1 MLISVVI
8 IKEKRKGKK
17 VKSKI
22 RWVAIPGTLVLF
34 LAVLFIFTPLG
45 KVILASGSNLY
56 LKLNVLND
64 IIRIV
69 NDNYVEVPDWDKV
82 MEGAFTGLMG
92 NLDPHSV
99 YIQEDKLSDI
109 QEKFTGKFE
118 GIGIE
123 FDILGG
129 YITVISP
136 IANSPA
142 EKAGL
147 DVLDKI
153 VKIDGESAYK
163 ITREEVFK
171 KLRGPKGSKVDVV
184 IRRQGV
190 DDFEVTII
198 RDEIPIYSVSASFMI
213 DDSTGYIYLNRFS
226 QTTTKEIEEAL
237 CKLED
242 AGMKQLIFDL
252 RNNSGG
258 YLEQAVKVAD
268 KFIAGKQKIVYTKGR
283 IRNANEEFYS
293 GKDESHP
300 RFPLVI
306 LINRGSASASEIVAG
321 AVQDLDRGVIV
332 GETSFGKG
340 LVQRQ
345 YDLRDGSAIRVTVA
359 KYYTPSG
366 RLIQRPY
373 DDNIANYYE
382 SFAQEN
388 RDSLLSAESE
398 ETRPQYQTVS
408 GRVVYG
414 GGGITPDHYVE
425 YKRYKHDLSK
435 DTMKLLRHPSRV
447 LFEFAAEYSVKHKK
461 WAGKK
466 DKFMEKFQI
475 SDKTFDVFKE
485 RVEDK
490 EIDIDLSNF
499 DNDSG
504 YLKMLLKAEVAKDFW
519 GYDEYY
525 KVIRLH
531 DNQVLEAMKYFNESR
546 LLAVGVEK

>member
-1 MLISVVI
+1 MI
-8 IKEKRKGKK
+8 IREKREDKK

-184 IRRQGV
+184 IRRQDV

-447 LFEFAAEYSVKHKK
+447 LFEFAAEYSVKHKR

-475 SDKTFDVFKE
+475 TDKTFDVFKE
-485 RVEDK
+485 WVEDK
-490 EIDIDLSNF
+490 EIDIDLSNL

-546 LLAVGVEK
+546 LLAAGAEK

>member
-1 MLISVVI
+1 MI
-8 IKEKRKGKK
+8 IREKREDKK

-184 IRRQGV
+184 IRRQDV

-237 CKLED
+237 CKLKD

-345 YDLRDGSAIRVTVA
+345 YDLRDRSAIRVTVA

-373 DDNIANYYE
+373 DDNVANYYE

-425 YKRYKHDLSK
+425 YKRYKHNLSK

-546 LLAVGVEK
+546 LLAAGAEK

>member
-1 MLISVVI
+1 MI
-8 IKEKRKGKK
+8 IREKREDKK
-17 VKSKI
+17 VKLKI

-184 IRRQGV
+184 IRRQDV

-198 RDEIPIYSVSASFMI
+198 RDEIPIYSVSAYFMI

-237 CKLED
+237 CKLKD

-258 YLEQAVKVAD
+258 YLDQAVRVAD

-382 SFAQEN
+382 SFVQEN

-447 LFEFAAEYSVKHKK
+447 LFEFAAEYSVKHKR

-490 EIDIDLSNF
+490 EIDIDLSNL

-546 LLAVGVEK
+546 LLAAGVEK

>member
-1 MLISVVI
+1 MI
-8 IKEKRKGKK
+8 IREKREDKK

-22 RWVAIPGTLVLF
+22 RWVAIPGTLVLL

-184 IRRQGV
+184 IRRQDV

-237 CKLED
+237 CKLKD

-447 LFEFAAEYSVKHKK
+447 LFEFAAEYSVKHKR

-490 EIDIDLSNF
+490 EIDIDLSNL

-546 LLAVGVEK
+546 LLAAGVEK

>member
-198 RDEIPIYSVSASFMI
+198 RDEIPIYSVSASFII

-425 YKRYKHDLSK
+425 YKRYKHNLSK

-546 LLAVGVEK
+546 LLVAGVEK

>member
-1 MLISVVI
+1 MI
-8 IKEKRKGKK
+8 IIEKREDKK

-34 LAVLFIFTPLG
+34 LVVLFIFTPLG

-142 EKAGL
+142 ERAGL
-147 DVLDKI
+147 EVGDKI

-184 IRRQGV
+184 IRRQDV

-237 CKLED
+237 CKLKD

-321 AVQDLDRGVIV
+321 AVQDLDHGVIV

-447 LFEFAAEYSVKHKK
+447 LFEFAAEYSVKYKR

-490 EIDIDLSNF
+490 EIDIDLSNL

-546 LLAVGVEK
+546 LLAAGVEK

>member
-1 MLISVVI
+1 MI
-8 IKEKRKGKK
+8 IREKREDKK

-184 IRRQGV
+184 IRRQDV

-373 DDNIANYYE
+373 DDNISNYYE

-447 LFEFAAEYSVKHKK
+447 LFEFAAEYSVKHKR

-475 SDKTFDVFKE
+475 SDKTFNVFKE

-490 EIDIDLSNF
+490 EIDIDLSNL

-546 LLAVGVEK
+546 LLAAGVEK

>member
-1 MLISVVI
+1 M
-8 IKEKRKGKK
+8 
-17 VKSKI
+17 KSKI

-142 EKAGL
+142 ERAGL

-184 IRRQGV
+184 IRRHGV

-198 RDEIPIYSVSASFMI
+198 RDEIPIYSVSASFII

-258 YLEQAVKVAD
+258 YL
-268 KFIAGKQKIVYTKGR
+268 
-283 IRNANEEFYS
+283 
-293 GKDESHP
+293 
-300 RFPLVI
+300 
-306 LINRGSASASEIVAG
+306 
-321 AVQDLDRGVIV
+321 
-332 GETSFGKG
+332 
-340 LVQRQ
+340 
-345 YDLRDGSAIRVTVA
+345 
-359 KYYTPSG
+359 
-366 RLIQRPY
+366 
-373 DDNIANYYE
+373 
-382 SFAQEN
+382 
-388 RDSLLSAESE
+388 
-398 ETRPQYQTVS
+398 
-408 GRVVYG
+408 
-414 GGGITPDHYVE
+414 
-425 YKRYKHDLSK
+425 
-435 DTMKLLRHPSRV
+435 
-447 LFEFAAEYSVKHKK
+447 
-461 WAGKK
+461 
-466 DKFMEKFQI
+466 
-475 SDKTFDVFKE
+475 
-485 RVEDK
+485 
-490 EIDIDLSNF
+490 
-499 DNDSG
+499 
-504 YLKMLLKAEVAKDFW
+504 
-519 GYDEYY
+519 
-525 KVIRLH
+525 
-531 DNQVLEAMKYFNESR
+531 
-546 LLAVGVEK
+546 

>member
-1 MLISVVI
+1 MI

-34 LAVLFIFTPLG
+34 LVVLFIFTPLG

-142 EKAGL
+142 ERAGL

-198 RDEIPIYSVSASFMI
+198 RDEIPIYSVSASFII

-425 YKRYKHDLSK
+425 YKRYKHNLSK

-546 LLAVGVEK
+546 LLVAGIEK

>member
-1 MLISVVI
+1 MI
-8 IKEKRKGKK
+8 IREKREDKK
-17 VKSKI
+17 VKLKI

-184 IRRQGV
+184 IRRQDV

-237 CKLED
+237 CKLKD

-258 YLEQAVKVAD
+258 YLDQAVRVAD

-300 RFPLVI
+300 QFPLVI

-447 LFEFAAEYSVKHKK
+447 LFEFAAEYSVKHKR

-475 SDKTFDVFKE
+475 SDKTFNVFKE

-490 EIDIDLSNF
+490 EIDIDLSNL

-546 LLAVGVEK
+546 LLAAGAEK

>member
-1 MLISVVI
+1 MI

-34 LAVLFIFTPLG
+34 LVVLFIFTPLG

-142 EKAGL
+142 ERAGL

-425 YKRYKHDLSK
+425 YKRYKHNLSK

-546 LLAVGVEK
+546 LLVAGIEK

>member
-1 MLISVVI
+1 
-8 IKEKRKGKK
+8 

-22 RWVAIPGTLVLF
+22 KWVAIPGVLVAF
-34 LAVLFIFTPLG
+34 LAILLIFTPLG

-82 MEGAFTGLMG
+82 MEGAFTGLMEK
-92 NLDPHSV
+92 LDPHSV

-142 EKAGL
+142 ERAGL
-147 DVLDKI
+147 VVGDKI

-163 ITREEVFK
+163 ITRDEVFK
-171 KLRGPKGSKVDVV
+171 KLRGPKGSKVNVV
-184 IRRQGV
+184 IRRRDV

-226 QTTTKEIEEAL
+226 GTTTKEIEEAL

-242 AGMKQLIFDL
+242 SGMKQLIFDL

-283 IRNANEEFYS
+283 IRNSNEEFYS
-293 GKDESHP
+293 GKDEKHP
-300 RFPLVI
+300 QFPLVI

-321 AVQDLDRGVIV
+321 AVQDLDRGIIV

-345 YDLRDGSAIRVTVA
+345 YGLRDGSAIRVTVA
-359 KYYTPSG
+359 RYYTPSG

-373 DDNIANYYE
+373 DGNIADYYE

-388 RDSLLSAESE
+388 RDSLLAAESG

-408 GRVVYG
+408 GRTVYG
-414 GGGITPDHYVE
+414 GGGISPDHYVE
-425 YKRYKHDLSK
+425 YKRYKHDLNK
-435 DTMKLLRHPSRV
+435 DTIKLLRHPSRV
-447 LFEFAAEYSVKHKK
+447 IFEFAAKYGAKNKR

-466 DKFMEKFQI
+466 EKFIEKFQI
-475 SDKTFDVFKE
+475 SDKMFVAFKKY
-485 RVEDK
+485 VEDK
-490 EIDIDLSNF
+490 KIDIDISNL
-499 DNDSG
+499 DVDSG
-504 YLKMLLKAEVAKDFW
+504 YLKMLLKAEIAKDFW

-546 LLAVGVEK
+546 LLAAASAEK

>member
-1 MLISVVI
+1 
-8 IKEKRKGKK
+8 

-34 LAVLFIFTPLG
+34 LVVLFIFTPLG

-142 EKAGL
+142 ERAGL
-147 DVLDKI
+147 EVGDKI

-184 IRRQGV
+184 IRRQDV

-373 DDNIANYYE
+373 DDNVANYYE

-425 YKRYKHDLSK
+425 YKRYKHNLSK

-490 EIDIDLSNF
+490 EIDIDLSNL

-504 YLKMLLKAEVAKDFW
+504 YLKMLSKAEVAKDFW

-546 LLAVGVEK
+546 LLVAGVEK